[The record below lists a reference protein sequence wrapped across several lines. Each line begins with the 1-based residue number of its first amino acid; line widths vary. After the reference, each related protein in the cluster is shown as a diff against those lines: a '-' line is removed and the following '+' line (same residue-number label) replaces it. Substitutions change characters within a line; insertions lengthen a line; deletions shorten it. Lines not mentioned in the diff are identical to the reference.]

1 MIPDSV
7 PTFSNTYGVDQEA
20 GAAEIQEKE
29 LDHSPRSIPGH
40 EMSMDKTNSYGEHE
54 IFDQADELT
63 CTHTYERGERR
74 CFDLFGLKDVFYSS
88 VSLLLY
94 LAAAEKPKS
103 PLVKPTAM
111 VSTVQEEASS
121 SASES
126 AGHAMCILMTN
137 SKTET
142 TLLVECPD
150 TDVDGKFTCEF
161 SLYSVSYNLHG
172 FSVIYILHLLE

>member
-74 CFDLFGLKDVFYSS
+74 CFDLFGLRCFLFKCFITPLSCCS
-88 VSLLLY
+88 RK
-94 LAAAEKPKS
+94 AKKS
-103 PLVKPTAM
+103 IGQTNCYGEHYAR
-111 VSTVQEEASS
+111 
-121 SASES
+121 ES
-126 AGHAMCILMTN
+126 F
-137 SKTET
+137 K
-142 TLLVECPD
+142 
-150 TDVDGKFTCEF
+150 
-161 SLYSVSYNLHG
+161 
-172 FSVIYILHLLE
+172 

>member
-63 CTHTYERGERR
+63 CTHAYERGERR

-88 VSLLLY
+88 VSLPPLSCCSRK
-94 LAAAEKPKS
+94 AKKS
-103 PLVKPTAM
+103 IG
-111 VSTVQEEASS
+111 Q
-121 SASES
+121 
-126 AGHAMCILMTN
+126 TN
-137 SKTET
+137 CYGEHCARGSFK
-142 TLLVECPD
+142 
-150 TDVDGKFTCEF
+150 
-161 SLYSVSYNLHG
+161 
-172 FSVIYILHLLE
+172 